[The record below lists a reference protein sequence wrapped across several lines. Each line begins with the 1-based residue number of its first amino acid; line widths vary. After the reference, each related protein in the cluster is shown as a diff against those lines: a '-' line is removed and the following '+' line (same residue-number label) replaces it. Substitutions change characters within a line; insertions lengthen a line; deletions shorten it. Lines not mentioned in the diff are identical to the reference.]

1 MPSCALRGF
10 PMPVREGIFMKK
22 YKNDAR
28 RMDMWTK
35 NPIFA

>member
-10 PMPVREGIFMKK
+10 LMSAREGIFMKK
-22 YKNDAR
+22 YKNAVH
-28 RMDMWTK
+28 RMDIWTE